1 MQRTPCFRVRS
12 FSQFIG
18 CASLSSAFCCRCPC
32 RCRALLLLPKVDS
45 TTKVSEYDGETQGAI
60 RKIMFDH
67 RQKSLGLPTSDQL
80 SADAV
85 LERAKGLPG
94 SPFLPGGLM
103 FDGGGGCGG
112 GFAPD
117 GGVRDPPGPPSAP

>member
-1 MQRTPCFRVRS
+1 MF
-12 FSQFIG
+12 
-18 CASLSSAFCCRCPC
+18 
-32 RCRALLLLPKVDS
+32 LLPKVDS

-94 SPFLPGGLM
+94 SPFLPGGLL
-103 FDGGGGCGG
+103 FEGGGGGG
-112 GFAPD
+112 GGGGVAPD
-117 GGVRDPPGPPSAP
+117 GGVRDPPSPPSVP